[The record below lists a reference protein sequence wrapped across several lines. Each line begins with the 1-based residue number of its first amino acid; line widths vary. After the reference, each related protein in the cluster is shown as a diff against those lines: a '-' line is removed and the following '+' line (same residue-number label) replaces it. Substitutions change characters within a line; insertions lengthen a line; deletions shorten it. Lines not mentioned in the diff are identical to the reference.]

1 MRYFLVFATLLWSIG
16 CYSTANADTS
26 ITTEEM
32 LLYKLVNE
40 YRAENGLPAIPLSVS
55 LTYVA
60 QTHVKDLQNYP
71 PTGNCN
77 MHSWSANGTWSACC
91 YTPDHAQSQCMW
103 DKPREL
109 TKYSGNGYEN
119 AFGGSGGYEATASSA
134 LEGWKHSSGHNA
146 VILNQ
151 GNWQPRTWNALGVG
165 IYGGYAVLW
174 FGEEID
180 PVATGTTVSPNTP
193 VNPTITTLDW
203 KTSKSQAMSAARS
216 QNKLVLL
223 VAGRDEC
230 GNTNYT
236 RTEALP
242 SEPLSSLAQ
251 EKFIL
256 WYSNVDT
263 STEYYNYSSGLNEY
277 ILPLIA
283 VIDPN
288 QENKYL
294 ARITGYQK
302 TDYLY
307 TWLKSAA
314 TNNTTVPASSNEG
327 FSVTDNIWINAKINT
342 VEKGLVNA
350 VWQKGGDS
358 TTARGDRV
366 IWGYFYASPADVGW
380 GNKNNPDMFVK
391 IWFDASGRI
400 DVNYFHVS
408 VPEVEVYSSKKGGTV
423 LTGTATM
430 DKRYVLHS
438 YNPNNTQTS
447 SAIDTRNASV
457 VKIQYPSGK
466 LYDTWAGGTIQT
478 VEKGSIESEI
488 FGGGGDET
496 ARGDYV
502 SWGYFY
508 ASSEDVSWGSID
520 NPEVFIKVWFDV
532 SGRVDVNF
540 FHVSVPDILVQ
551 SLAVDEQENSITS
564 TYESTVTMNRRYA
577 RHEYSPK

>member
-1 MRYFLVFATLLWSIG
+1 MKRTHWVSMLMLFLLVVGSVAAEDFVDLLGLDASKVGSSLGDNLIVRAFDDAGYYLQAKPGTVGKLKHPVNLSTTFEVSLDILDSYNNGSDLGVFLLASDDTKIGVGVSNPWVGLIGTYNDSTMYVEHLPDGWKGDANKAAWNNIRLSVAGGIVKLYINDVFLHKATLNNPNASYTSLVIDGIG
-16 CYSTANADTS
+16 N
-26 ITTEEM
+26 
-32 LLYKLVNE
+32 
-40 YRAENGLPAIPLSVS
+40 
-55 LTYVA
+55 
-60 QTHVKDLQNYP
+60 KDGVTGIQAKGQAVP
-71 PTGNCN
+71 PNNPVTGN
-77 MHSWSANGTWSACC
+77 G
-91 YTPDHAQSQCMW
+91 
-103 DKPREL
+103 
-109 TKYSGNGYEN
+109 
-119 AFGGSGGYEATASSA
+119 F
-134 LEGWKHSSGHNA
+134 
-146 VILNQ
+146 
-151 GNWQPRTWNALGVG
+151 
-165 IYGGYAVLW
+165 
-174 FGEEID
+174 
-180 PVATGTTVSPNTP
+180 
-193 VNPTITTLDW
+193 TITSD
-203 KTSKSQAMSAARS
+203 
-216 QNKLVLL
+216 
-223 VAGRDEC
+223 
-230 GNTNYT
+230 
-236 RTEALP
+236 
-242 SEPLSSLAQ
+242 
-251 EKFIL
+251 
-256 WYSNVDT
+256 
-263 STEYYNYSSGLNEY
+263 
-277 ILPLIA
+277 
-283 VIDPN
+283 
-288 QENKYL
+288 
-294 ARITGYQK
+294 
-302 TDYLY
+302 
-307 TWLKSAA
+307 
-314 TNNTTVPASSNEG
+314 
-327 FSVTDNIWINAKINT
+327 IWINAKINT